1 MNKRFMIWE
10 NPRDAVLSIV
20 FLLMAL
26 GCMNVFSASFVRADA
41 MFHDSYFF
49 LKRYLLWG
57 SLGLV
62 NLWLIGFKLNY
73 KIFLSRRFI
82 NILCVITFLLLLAVD
97 VIGVVVNGSR
107 RWLYIAGV
115 SLQPS
120 ELAKVVEVMLAA
132 SFLGQRL
139 KENKPISLT
148 RYVSA
153 KAMFVAGVFAVL
165 IFKQPDMGTMG
176 IVVALMLVMYVIAG
190 IPVSQIVKVVGA
202 GLVGL
207 IGLALLAPYRVQ
219 RFLSWLDPWKDAQG
233 SGYQLAQSILA
244 IGSGGFVGVPWG
256 QGSSKFFY
264 LPEAHTDF
272 AFAIFCQE
280 WGFVGA
286 LLLIALFVIFAR
298 ALIRIAGHTKDARGF
313 LLVAGATC
321 LLVGQSAAN
330 MAMVCGLL
338 PVIGVPLMFISYG
351 GTSMVINMIC
361 IGLVISVYH
370 DECRREKMAER
381 IAQGLPPIEHHQ
393 LRVVTSHGV
402 RRGE

>member
-10 NPRDAVLSIV
+10 NPRDAILSIV
-20 FLLMAL
+20 FILMTV
-26 GCMNVFSASFVRADA
+26 GCINVFSASFVRADA

-49 LKRYLLWG
+49 LKRYLTWG
-57 SLGLV
+57 ILGLICMWV
-62 NLWLIGFKLNY
+62 IGFKANY

-82 NILCVITFLLLLAVD
+82 KLLCGGTFLLLLAVD
-97 VIGVVVNGSR
+97 VIGVTVNGSR
-107 RWLYIAGV
+107 RWLYFAGV

-120 ELAKVVEVMLAA
+120 ELAKVVEVMLA
-132 SFLGQRL
+132 SSYLGQRI
-139 KENKPISLT
+139 KEQKFISLT
-148 RYVSA
+148 KYVSA
-153 KAMFVAGVFAVL
+153 KAMLVAFAFAVL

-176 IVVALMLVMYVIAG
+176 IVVGLMLVMYIIAG
-190 IPVSQIVKVVGA
+190 IPVSQIIKVGGIGVI
-202 GLVGL
+202 GL
-207 IGLALLAPYRVQ
+207 IGLALVAPYRVQ

-233 SGYQLAQSILA
+233 AGYQLAQSILA

-286 LLLIALFVIFAR
+286 LLLIGLFVILAR
-298 ALIRIAGHTKDARGF
+298 ALVRIAGQTKDPRGY

-321 LLVGQSAAN
+321 LLIGQSAAN
-330 MAMVCGLL
+330 MAMVCGLF

-370 DECRREKMAER
+370 DECRRELMQER
-381 IAQGLPPIEHHQ
+381 IAQGLPPIEHNK
-393 LRVVTSHGV
+393 LRIVTSHGV